1 MARLITKFKYLK
13 PNARKSVG
21 GYAKYIATRE
31 GVDKIDASYK
41 LEPSSKKQRH
51 LIEKI
56 LRDFPDSKEMFLYH
70 IVSERNNAN
79 RAMIVTTN
87 CDSDLL
93 YEKYDDRIAARL
105 TAPSRMNVIEFVGTD
120 VRRFAHER

>member
-1 MARLITKFKYLK
+1 MIRNVTVSA
-13 PNARKSVG
+13 
-21 GYAKYIATRE
+21 
-31 GVDKIDASYK
+31 
-41 LEPSSKKQRH
+41 
-51 LIEKI
+51 
-56 LRDFPDSKEMFLYH
+56 LYH

-120 VRRFAHER
+120 VRRFAP

>member
-21 GYAKYIATRE
+21 GYAKYIAARE

-56 LRDFPDSKEMFLYH
+56 LRDFPDSKEML
-70 IVSERNNAN
+70 E
-79 RAMIVTTN
+79 
-87 CDSDLL
+87 
-93 YEKYDDRIAARL
+93 YEDYQNEP
-105 TAPSRMNVIEFVGTD
+105 TVGTMLRSSSL
-120 VRRFAHER
+120 VH